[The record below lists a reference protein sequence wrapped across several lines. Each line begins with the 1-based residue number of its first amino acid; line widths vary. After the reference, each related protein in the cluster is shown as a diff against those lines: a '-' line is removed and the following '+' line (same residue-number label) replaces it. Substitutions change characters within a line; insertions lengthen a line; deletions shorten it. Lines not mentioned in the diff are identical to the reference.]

1 MSLPKPPRILIV
13 DDEAPA
19 RARLTTL
26 LSDIAAECPHE
37 LVGEASQAQQAL
49 DKITELSPDIVL
61 LDVQMPGMTGL
72 EMAAHLA
79 QNNVSGKPAII
90 FVTAYDEYALKA
102 FEVHALDYLLKP
114 VRATRLADAI
124 RRVQAL
130 KQTVAS
136 QSELIADVGAT
147 MHAVRKNFSVQERGR
162 LLLVPVAEVLYLK
175 AEAKYVTL
183 RTREREYLLEGALS
197 SLEQEFATQFIRVHR
212 NALVARD
219 AIAGVERGQ
228 LTVDAESDGES
239 DKSQEA
245 WQVILRGIDDRLPIS
260 RRQWSA
266 VKALVR

>member
-1 MSLPKPPRILIV
+1 MSTLIPRILIV

-37 LVGEASQAQQAL
+37 LVGEASQAQLAL
-49 DKITELSPDIVL
+49 DRIVELSPDIVL
-61 LDVQMPGMTGL
+61 LDVQMPGMTGV
-72 EMAAHLA
+72 EMATHLA
-79 QNNVSGKPAII
+79 QNSADGPVII
-90 FVTAYDEYALKA
+90 FVTAHDEYALKA

-124 RRVQAL
+124 RRVKTL
-130 KQTVAS
+130 KQNAGS
-136 QSELIADVGAT
+136 QSKMIADVGAAFQ
-147 MHAVRKNFSVQERGR
+147 AVRKNFSVQERGR

-183 RTREREYLLEGALS
+183 RTREREYLLEGTLS
-197 SLEQEFATQFIRVHR
+197 SLEQEFSTQFIRVHR
-212 NALVARD
+212 NALVARH
-219 AIAGVERGQ
+219 AITGLERGQ
-228 LTVDAESDGES
+228 LAVDAESDGES